1 MIKIIDKITVNEEKL
16 YIFLLIKKYI

>member
-1 MIKIIDKITVNEEKL
+1 MMKIIDRTIVNEEKL